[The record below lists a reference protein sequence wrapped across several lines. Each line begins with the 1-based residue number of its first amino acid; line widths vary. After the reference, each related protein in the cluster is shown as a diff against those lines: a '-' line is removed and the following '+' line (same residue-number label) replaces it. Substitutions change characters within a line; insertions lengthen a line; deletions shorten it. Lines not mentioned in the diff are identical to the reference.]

1 MFMNYICL
9 ATVDKRYD
17 CGVRAMEIKSIIAR
31 FGWFGQE
38 IILTSNLA
46 QKVKDSKASVILMLI
61 YWLWSACYQ
70 CYR

>member
-1 MFMNYICL
+1 
-9 ATVDKRYD
+9 
-17 CGVRAMEIKSIIAR
+17 MEIKGITAR

-46 QKVKDSKASVILMLI
+46 QKVNNSKASVILMLI